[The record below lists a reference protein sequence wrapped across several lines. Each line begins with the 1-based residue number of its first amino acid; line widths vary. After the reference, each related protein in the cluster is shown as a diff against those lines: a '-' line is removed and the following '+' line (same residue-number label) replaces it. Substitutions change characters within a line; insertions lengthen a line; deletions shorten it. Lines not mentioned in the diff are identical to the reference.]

1 MKFDPSV
8 IEIPV
13 PRYFREDDRINVD
26 VVFKERVVRETGEK
40 KKKKKTAIKK
50 GKKKKVEEEE
60 KKAPAMPLAEKND
73 MLNGLLEK
81 YHNTDEAEVEVTMDP
96 FVLDID
102 LFEAMLIILKNDQG
116 RQGRERLLLIFK
128 TITQDIKLK
137 KLLRAQAEG
146 TIPKQS
152 RTT

>member
-1 MKFDPSV
+1 MLFDLKFDPSV

-13 PRYFREDDRINVD
+13 PRYFREDDRIDVD
-26 VVFKERVVRETGEK
+26 VVFKERVIRETGD
-40 KKKKKTAIKK
+40 
-50 GKKKKVEEEE
+50 KKKKVEEEE

-128 TITQDIKLK
+128 TITQDLKLK